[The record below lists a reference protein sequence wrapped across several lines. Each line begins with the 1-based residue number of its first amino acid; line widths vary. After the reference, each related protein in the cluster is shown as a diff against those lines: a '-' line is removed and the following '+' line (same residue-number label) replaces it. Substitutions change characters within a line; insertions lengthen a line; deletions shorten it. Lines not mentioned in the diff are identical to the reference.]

1 MVKQPGLANPT
12 TPVEDHNVGPWSREI
27 SWTLVIAV
35 EVFRHY
41 TFEEG
46 HCRMS
51 VDKWNRLRA
60 ESFPYHVTP
69 SLDTGQ
75 RLLREQE
82 PQVVSQPAQ
91 LFSN

>member
-1 MVKQPGLANPT
+1 
-12 TPVEDHNVGPWSREI
+12 
-27 SWTLVIAV
+27 
-35 EVFRHY
+35 
-41 TFEEG
+41 
-46 HCRMS
+46 MS

-69 SLDTGQ
+69 SLDTSQ